1 MLTLEI
7 IAVRVVFYLN
17 LNTVNKL
24 TPEMIEL
31 LSKWLKNAVPYTEQE
46 IVDIPFDSKEYNSDR
61 WKAYTA
67 QKILKKAGII

>member
-1 MLTLEI
+1 
-7 IAVRVVFYLN
+7 VVQLN